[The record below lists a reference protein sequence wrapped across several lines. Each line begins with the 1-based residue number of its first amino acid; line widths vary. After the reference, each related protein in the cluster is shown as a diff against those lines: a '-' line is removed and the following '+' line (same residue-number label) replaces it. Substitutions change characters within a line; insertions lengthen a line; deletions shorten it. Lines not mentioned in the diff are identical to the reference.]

1 MCNMHGPPIGFYQ
14 FPTLLINITYVQGPA
29 VVTKGKFA
37 GSSIKSDMDADTTLL
52 GAHTIIICLPD
63 HFQPELA

>member
-1 MCNMHGPPIGFYQ
+1 MHGPPIRFYQ

-29 VVTKGKFA
+29 AEGKFA
-37 GSSIKSDMDADTTLL
+37 GSSIESDMDADATLL

-63 HFQPELA
+63 HIQPELA